1 VKPPRLKSARQL
13 RYMNAMLIV
22 SSLEGVSQA
31 FQHYRPARVISLLS
45 EDEMAPAFEG
55 LAPDNYLQLYVE
67 RESCA
72 RTISAAARERAAEII
87 SFIKAWDGSGD
98 ILIHCNRGVARSTA
112 AAFIIMCM
120 RAPGEKETALAARLR
135 KIAPCADPC
144 PMLVSYADDFLG
156 RDGRMIEA
164 IEDLPPPC
172 PALCAPVVTLPLA
185 P

>member
-1 VKPPRLKSARQL
+1 
-13 RYMNAMLIV
+13 MNAMLIV
-22 SSLEGVSQA
+22 SSLEGVAEAYQNY
-31 FQHYRPARVISLLS
+31 HPARVISLLS
-45 EDEMAPAFEG
+45 EDEAVPTFDG
-55 LAPDNYLQLYVE
+55 LSADNHLKLYVE

-87 SFIKAWDGSGD
+87 AFAAAWDGSGD

-120 RAPGEKETALAARLR
+120 REPGVKEEALAARLR
-135 KIAPCADPC
+135 KASPCADPC

-156 RDGRMIEA
+156 REGRMIEA

-172 PALCAPVVTLPLA
+172 PALCSPVVTLPLA